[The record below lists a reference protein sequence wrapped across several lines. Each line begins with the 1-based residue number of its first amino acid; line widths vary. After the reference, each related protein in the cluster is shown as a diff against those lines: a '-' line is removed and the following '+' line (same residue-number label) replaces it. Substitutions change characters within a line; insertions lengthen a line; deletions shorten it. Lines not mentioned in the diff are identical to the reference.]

1 MQSPTVRTSIDLP
14 PDLEKELEDAK
25 SLTGEKQ
32 ATLIRVALRVGLP
45 VVKNRYQAPRPPGY
59 FASDYKKPDGRRIRL
74 EQAMAKVKQRPDR

>member
-1 MQSPTVRTSIDLP
+1 MQSLTVRTLIDLP
-14 PDLEKELEDAK
+14 PDLKKELEDAK

-59 FASDYKKPDGRRIRL
+59 FASDYKKPGRERIRL